1 VSADA
6 VDSGLPDSTPPA
18 RLLTVT
24 GVVKSFAGVR
34 ALHGVSFDLDHGEV
48 HGLIGENGAGKST
61 LIRIISGAEMPD
73 AGTVEIG
80 GHALRRL
87 DPATARAFGIAAIH
101 QHPALF
107 AHLTVAENIA
117 LAVDGGQIFRRVD
130 WRARRARASDL
141 LARIGASIAP
151 DRRVGTLSLPDQQLL
166 EIAKALGLDANVLI
180 MDEPSAS
187 LTGREVDR
195 LFEVIGRLRAEG
207 KGIVYV
213 SHRLEE
219 ICALADRV
227 TVLRDGETVATLPR
241 AQVTPPEL
249 IRLMV
254 GRPLSAVFP
263 KRPVTAGAVALEL
276 RRVSSRAAGIRD
288 VSLTVRRG
296 EILGMAGLVGAG
308 RTPLAEMLFGL
319 APIDSGRV
327 LLEGESV
334 RLGSPADAIDRGIAY
349 VPEDRRQHGIVL
361 QMPIAANTT
370 LAKLSAVSR
379 RGLID
384 RRAEAAHAQAYV
396 DRLRIKTTSVDDDA
410 DSLSGGN
417 QQKVALARWLSTK
430 PKVLILD
437 EPTQGIDVGS
447 KAEIHAL
454 MQELAEQGTAII
466 MISSELTEILG
477 MADRIVVMRGGTV
490 GGTLSR
496 ADATAPAIMT
506 IAVGV

>member
-1 VSADA
+1 V
-6 VDSGLPDSTPPA
+6 PDSPPA
-18 RLLTVT
+18 PLLLTVA

-34 ALHGVSFDLDHGEV
+34 ALHGVSFDLGRGEV
-48 HGLIGENGAGKST
+48 HGLVGENGAGKST
-61 LIRIISGAEMPD
+61 LIKIISGAETPD
-73 AGTVEIG
+73 AGTIEIG
-80 GHALRRL
+80 GHARHQL
-87 DPATARAFGIAAIH
+87 DPATARALGVAAIH
-101 QHPALF
+101 QQPALF

-117 LAVDGGQIFRRVD
+117 LAVDGGQVFRRVD
-130 WRARRARASDL
+130 WRARRTRARDL
-141 LARIGASIAP
+141 LARIGASLAP
-151 DRRVGTLSLPDQQLL
+151 DRRVGTLSLPEQQLL
-166 EIAKALGLDANVLI
+166 EIAKALGLEANVLI

-195 LFEVIGRLRAEG
+195 LFEIVGRLRAEG

-227 TVLRDGETVATLPR
+227 TVLRDGEAVATLPR
-241 AQVTPPEL
+241 AQVTASEL

-276 RRVSSRAAGIRD
+276 DRVSSRAAGIRD
-288 VSLTVRRG
+288 VSLTVRHG
-296 EILGMAGLVGAG
+296 EIVGIAGLVGAG
-308 RTPLAEMLFGL
+308 RTPLAELLFGL
-319 APIDSGRV
+319 APIDSGQV
-327 LLEGESV
+327 WLDGESV
-334 RLGSPADAIDRGIAY
+334 RIESPADAIDRGLAY
-349 VPEDRRQHGIVL
+349 VPEDRRQHGLVL
-361 QMPIAANTT
+361 EMPIAANTT
-370 LAKLSAVSR
+370 LAKLSVVSR

-384 RRAEAAHAQAYV
+384 RRAETAHARAYV
-396 DRLRIKTTSVDDDA
+396 DRLRIKTRSVDDHA

-454 MQELAEQGTAII
+454 MQELAEQGIAII
-466 MISSELTEILG
+466 MISSELPEILG
-477 MADRIVVMRGGTV
+477 MADRVVVMRGGSV
-490 GGTLSR
+490 AGTLSR
-496 ADATAPAIMT
+496 DEATARAIMT
-506 IAVGV
+506 LAVGA